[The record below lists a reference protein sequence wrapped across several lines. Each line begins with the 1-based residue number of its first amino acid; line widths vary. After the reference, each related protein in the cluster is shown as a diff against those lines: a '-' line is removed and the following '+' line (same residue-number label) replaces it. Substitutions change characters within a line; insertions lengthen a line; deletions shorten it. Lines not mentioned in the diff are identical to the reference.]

1 MKTNDAIL
9 DHVKYGLAHV
19 DGLCWL
25 CERLIAGVP
34 PGDLTIRV
42 GDQVLLRRPT
52 FGALQNA
59 LAESGLIYC
68 RKLLDFLGLK
78 SQRNGGTLIE
88 RTESY
93 SDDTVGIE
101 DLHLPRVSLAALD
114 SSPFGSGQSVR
125 AACEHTL
132 RAANKGV
139 AHFTEDR
146 GERADAEQIL
156 RCGQVVGWLAEKHV
170 YKALDVATPVY
181 KVWTAG

>member
-1 MKTNDAIL
+1 MKTNEGIL
-9 DHVKYGLAHV
+9 DHVRYGLAHV

-34 PGDLTIRV
+34 SGELSIRV

-78 SQRNGGTLIE
+78 GQRNGGALAE
-88 RTESY
+88 RTGPY

-101 DLHLPRVSLAALD
+101 DLRLPRVHLTALD
-114 SSPFGSGQSVR
+114 NSPLGSGPSIR

-146 GERADAEQIL
+146 GERGDAEQIL
-156 RCGQVVGWLAEKHV
+156 LAGRVVTWLAEEHV
-170 YKALDVATPVY
+170 YKPLAIAAPVY